1 MTAQFPP
8 RTRTTGMGVKKMAAP
23 NEGVRPCAL
32 VTGASSG
39 IGQAFAER
47 FAADG
52 YDLVVVARRRER
64 LEELATKLRATHEAN
79 VDILVADLTN
89 ATDLRQVEQRVAGD
103 DALQMLVNNAGF
115 GAYGPFVQLDPG
127 RAEEQ
132 IKLHIVAPTR
142 LTRAALPGMIARKQ
156 GTIINVSSILAFSGS
171 LPSPPLPARATYAAT
186 KAFLN
191 TFTELLHSELAG
203 TGVRVQVLCPATVR
217 TEFHRIQG
225 IDPDRSPVVP
235 MSAEEVVQ
243 AALAALKAGELI
255 CLPGVE
261 DSKVIAEYQQ
271 AQTRVAQSGMPNK
284 LASRYR

>member
-1 MTAQFPP
+1 
-8 RTRTTGMGVKKMAAP
+8 MGVKKMAAL

-64 LEELATKLRATHEAN
+64 LEELATKLRSRHEAN

-103 DALQMLVNNAGF
+103 DALQMLVPNNAGF

-132 IKLHIVAPTR
+132 IKLQIVAPTR

-156 GTIINVSSILAFSGS
+156 STIINVSSILAFSGS
-171 LPSPPLPARATYAAT
+171 PPPPPLPARATYAAT

-203 TGVRVQVLCPATVR
+203 TGVRVQVLCPGPCA
-217 TEFHRIQG
+217 
-225 IDPDRSPVVP
+225 RS
-235 MSAEEVVQ
+235 ST
-243 AALAALKAGELI
+243 GF
-255 CLPGVE
+255 
-261 DSKVIAEYQQ
+261 
-271 AQTRVAQSGMPNK
+271 R
-284 LASRYR
+284 ASTPTARRLRR

>member
-1 MTAQFPP
+1 MAVANERMRP
-8 RTRTTGMGVKKMAAP
+8 R
-23 NEGVRPCAL
+23 AL

-52 YDLVVVARRRER
+52 YDLVIVARRRER
-64 LEELATKLRATHEAN
+64 LENLAAKLRATHGAD
-79 VDILVADLTN
+79 VDILVADLTK
-89 ATDLRQVEQRVAGD
+89 AADLRHVEQRVAGRG

-115 GAYGPFVQLDPG
+115 GAYVPFVQLDPD

-132 IKLHIVAPTR
+132 IKLQIVAPAR
-142 LTRAALPGMIARKQ
+142 LTCAALPGMIARKQ
-156 GTIINVSSILAFSGS
+156 GTIINVSSLLAFSGS

-203 TGVRVQVLCPATVR
+203 TGVSVQVLCPATVR

-225 IDPDRSPVVP
+225 IDVDRSPVAP
-235 MSAEEVVQ
+235 MSAEEVVH
-243 AALAALKAGELI
+243 ASLAGLKLGELI
-255 CLPGVE
+255 CVPGVE

-271 AQTRVAQSGMPNK
+271 ARTRVAQSGMPNK

>member
-1 MTAQFPP
+1 
-8 RTRTTGMGVKKMAAP
+8 MAAT
-23 NEGVRPCAL
+23 NEGVKPRAL

-39 IGQAFAER
+39 IGRAFAER

-64 LEELATKLRATHEAN
+64 LQELATKLRATHGAK
-79 VDILVADLTN
+79 VDIMVADLTQD
-89 ATDLRQVEQRVAGD
+89 ADLRRVEQRAAED
-103 DALQMLVNNAGF
+103 DTLLMLVNNAGF
-115 GAYGPFVQLDPG
+115 GAYLPFVQLDSN

-132 IKLHIVAPTR
+132 IKLQVMAPTR
-142 LTRAALPGMIARKQ
+142 LTRAALPGMIARQ
-156 GTIINVSSILAFSGS
+156 NGAIINVSSILAFSAA

-191 TFTELLHSELAG
+191 TFTELLHGELVE

-225 IDPDRSPVVP
+225 IDPDRSPVAP
-235 MSAEEVVQ
+235 MSAEDVVQ
-243 AALAALKAGELI
+243 ASLASLKLGEVI
-255 CLPGVE
+255 CVPGVE
-261 DSKVIAEYQQ
+261 DFHVIAEYQQ
-271 AQTRVAQSGMPNK
+271 AQTRVVQGGMPNK